1 MLKRAIIIALKGSE
15 KRITNPIRQ
24 LIKIKIKPSFIL
36 IFPEAM
42 GRFLVLETCLSISL
56 STISFHAQPA
66 ARIQNEPNKKIK
78 VYIIKSIKDGFDK
91 AIPHRHG

>member
-1 MLKRAIIIALKGSE
+1 MKGSK
-15 KRITNPIRQ
+15 KRINNPIRQ
-24 LIKIKIKPSFIL
+24 LIKINVKPSFIL
-36 IFPEAM
+36 ILPEAI
-42 GRFLVLETCLSISL
+42 GLFLVLETCLSISQ

-66 ARIQNEPNKKIK
+66 ARIQNEPIKKIK